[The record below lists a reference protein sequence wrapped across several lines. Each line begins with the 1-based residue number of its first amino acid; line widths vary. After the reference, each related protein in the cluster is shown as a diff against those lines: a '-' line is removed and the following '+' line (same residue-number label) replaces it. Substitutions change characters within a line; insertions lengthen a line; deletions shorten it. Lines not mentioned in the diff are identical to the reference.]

1 MPDGIRMRSGGPRAG
16 PRLGGFGTAIIA
28 IVTAVSAGPAVAAEP
43 TRPSLFATVVAA
55 FVALERHEIA
65 ALALTLG
72 VVCFAVVAAIALV
85 RTRAAAAARET
96 AARAEIIALRDQ
108 ADRANALLLAE
119 PQVIIAWPASGEE
132 PEIVGEASIVAPAPV
147 PRRVL
152 AFGTWLDPERARA
165 MERAVEE
172 LRAVGK
178 SFAITM
184 PTLTGRFVEADGRAI
199 GGRAILR
206 IKDVSGIKREF
217 VDLAARHHELLRDID
232 TMRALI
238 QSLPSPVWARNA
250 NGRLAFVNAAY
261 AIAVEAKDTA
271 DAVARNLDLLD
282 HGGRQSLEHAHAQRE
297 PFAARLPVIVAGTRR
312 MFDIFDLRTDTGSA
326 GIGIDATEIETMRA
340 EMARMVEA
348 HRRTLDQLPT
358 AVAIFGANQR
368 LTFYNAAYRAL
379 WGLPAEFLDHQPTDS
394 AVLDRLRAARKLPEQ
409 ADFRSWKG
417 QLHAA
422 YRALESHE
430 HQWHLPDG
438 RTLRVITTPSPE
450 GGITYLFD
458 DVTERLDL
466 ERRFDAMIRVQRETL
481 DNLSEGVAVF
491 GSDGRLRLY
500 NPVFAGMWQLAPSAL
515 AERPHIE
522 AVIAACRPLH
532 GDDATWQELRGAV
545 TGLEQRETMA
555 RRIERHD
562 GSVIDY
568 ATVPLPDGATLVTF
582 HDVTDTVNVERAL
595 RERNDALEAADN
607 LKSDFVHHVSY
618 ELRSPL
624 TNIIG
629 FAQLLN
635 EPATGPL
642 TEKQREYLGYI
653 TSSSAALLA
662 IINDIL
668 DLATIDAGAMTL
680 NLAAVDIRAT
690 MEAAAEGV
698 RDRLAEQDLKLDI
711 RALPGIGSFMGDE
724 RRIRQI
730 LYNLLSNAIGFSPNG
745 ETITLAADRRS
756 DAVRFSVTDRGSGIP
771 AEIMDRVFDRFE
783 THTSGSRHRGTG
795 LGLSIV
801 RSFVEL
807 HGGTVTIDSAV
818 GRGTTVTCVFP
829 LEQAVTRAAAE

>member
-1 MPDGIRMRSGGPRAG
+1 MPDGIRMRSGGPCAG
-16 PRLGGFGTAIIA
+16 PRLGGFGAAAIA
-28 IVTAVSAGPAVAAEP
+28 IVATATAAPAWAAEATPPSLFRAVAA
-43 TRPSLFATVVAA
+43 A
-55 FVALERHEIA
+55 FGALERHEIA

-72 VVCFAVVAAIALV
+72 VVCFAVLTAIALV
-85 RTRAAAAARET
+85 RTRATAAASERS
-96 AARAEIIALRDQ
+96 ARAEIIALRDQ

-132 PEIVGEASIVAPAPV
+132 PEIVGEASIVTPAPV

-152 AFGTWLDPERARA
+152 AFGTWLDPERARS

-178 SFAITM
+178 SFAMTM

-250 NGRLAFVNAAY
+250 NGRLAFVNPAY

-282 HGGRQSLEHAHAQRE
+282 RGGRQSLEHAHAQRE

-312 MFDIFDLRTDTGSA
+312 MFDIFDLTTDTGSA

-358 AVAIFGANQR
+358 AVAIFGADQR
-368 LTFYNAAYRAL
+368 LTFYNAAYRDL
-379 WGLPAEFLDHQPTDS
+379 WGLPAEFLDHQPADS

-417 QLHAA
+417 QLHTA

-450 GGITYLFD
+450 GGVTYLFD

-500 NPVFAGMWQLAPSAL
+500 NPVFAGMWRLAPSTL

-532 GDDATWQELRGAV
+532 GDEGTWQALRGAV
-545 TGLEQRETMA
+545 TGLEQREGMA
-555 RRIERHD
+555 RRIERRD
-562 GSVIDY
+562 GSVVDY

-582 HDVTDTVNVERAL
+582 HDVTDTANVERAL

-635 EPATGPL
+635 EPTTGPL
-642 TEKQREYLGYI
+642 TAKQLEYLGYI
-653 TSSSAALLA
+653 TASSAALLA

-680 NLAAVDIRAT
+680 NLAPVDIRAT
-690 MEAAAEGV
+690 MEAAAEGI

-711 RALPGIGSFMGDE
+711 RAAPGIGSFTGDE

-730 LYNLLSNAIGFSPNG
+730 LYNLLSNAIGFSPKG
-745 ETITLAADRRS
+745 ETITLAADRHS

-818 GRGTTVTCVFP
+818 GSGTTVTCVFP

>member
-1 MPDGIRMRSGGPRAG
+1 MTSGGPRAG
-16 PRLGGFGTAIIA
+16 PRYGGFAAATAA
-28 IVTAVSAGPAVAAEP
+28 IFATASPALAAEP
-43 TRPSLFATVVAA
+43 ARPSLFATVIAA
-55 FVALERHEIA
+55 FGALERHEIA

-72 VVCFAVVAAIALV
+72 VVCFAVMAAIALV
-85 RTRAAAAARET
+85 RTRATAAAREKD
-96 AARAEIIALRDQ
+96 ARAEIIALRDQ

-132 PEIVGEASIVAPAPV
+132 PEIVGEASIVTPTPV

-172 LRAVGK
+172 LRAIGR

-238 QSLPSPVWARNA
+238 QSLPSPVWARHA
-250 NGRLAFVNAAY
+250 NGRLAFVNPAY

-271 DAVARNLDLLD
+271 DAIARNLDLLD
-282 HGGRQSLEHAHAQRE
+282 RSGRASLEHAHAQRE

-312 MFDIFDLRTDTGSA
+312 MFDIFDLMTETGSA

-340 EMARMVEA
+340 EIARMVEA

-358 AVAIFGANQR
+358 AVAIFGADQR
-368 LTFYNAAYRAL
+368 LAFYNAAYRAL
-379 WGLPAEFLDHQPTDS
+379 WGLPAEFLDHQPSDS

-458 DVTERLDL
+458 NVTERLDL

-532 GDDATWQELRGAV
+532 GDDATWQALRGAV
-545 TGLEQRETMA
+545 TGLEQREAMA

-562 GSVIDY
+562 GSVVDC
-568 ATVPLPDGATLVTF
+568 ATLPLPDGATLATF

-680 NLAAVDIRAT
+680 NLAAVDIRVT

-711 RALPGIGSFMGDE
+711 RAAPGIGSFMGDE

-730 LYNLLSNAIGFSPNG
+730 LYNLLSNAIGFSPQG
-745 ETITLAADRRS
+745 ESITLAADRRS

-829 LEQAVTRAAAE
+829 LEHAVTRAAAE

>member
-16 PRLGGFGTAIIA
+16 PRLSGFAAATIA
-28 IVTAVSAGPAVAAEP
+28 ILATLSGGAALAAEP
-43 TRPSLFATVVAA
+43 APRSLFAAVIVGFA
-55 FVALERHEIA
+55 ALERHEVA

-72 VVCFAVVAAIALV
+72 VVLFAVLAAITLV
-85 RTRAAAAARET
+85 RTRARASVREA

-132 PEIVGEASIVAPAPV
+132 PEIVGDPAILTPTPV
-147 PRRVL
+147 PRRIL

-165 MERAVEE
+165 MEQAVDV
-172 LRAVGK
+172 LRASGTG
-178 SFAITM
+178 FALTM
-184 PTLTGRFVEADGRAI
+184 PTVTGRFVEAEGRAI

-217 VDLAARHHELLRDID
+217 VDLAARHHDLLRDSD

-238 QSLPSPVWARNA
+238 EALPSPLWARHA
-250 NGRLAFVNAAY
+250 NGRLAFVNQAY
-261 AIAVEAKDTA
+261 AIAVEAKDRA

-282 HGGRQSLEHAHAQRE
+282 RNGREGLERAHAQRE

-312 MFDIFDLRTDTGSA
+312 IFDVFDLTTHSGSA
-326 GIGIDATEIETMRA
+326 GIGIDATEVETMRA

-358 AVAIFGANQR
+358 AVAIFAADQR

-379 WGLPAEFLDHQPTDS
+379 WGFPAEFLDQQPTDS

-409 ADFRSWKG
+409 ADFRSWKA

-450 GGITYLFD
+450 GGVTYLFD

-500 NPVFAGMWQLAPSAL
+500 NPVFAGMWQLAPSAV

-532 GDDATWQELRGAV
+532 GDEATWQALRGAV
-545 TGLEQRETMA
+545 TGLDQREGMA
-555 RRIERHD
+555 RRIERRD
-562 GSVIDY
+562 GSVVDC

-635 EPATGPL
+635 EPATGAL
-642 TEKQREYLGYI
+642 TDKQREYLGYI
-653 TSSSAALLA
+653 TASSAALLA

-668 DLATIDAGAMTL
+668 DLATIDAGAMAL
-680 NLAAVDIRAT
+680 NLAPVDIRAT
-690 MEAAAEGV
+690 MDAAAEGV
-698 RDRLAEQDLKLDI
+698 RDRLAEHGLKLDI
-711 RALPGIGSFMGDE
+711 RAAAGIGSFTGDE

-829 LEQAVTRAAAE
+829 LEHVAARAAAE